1 MENRLQ
7 DIRVEHPRAGTAVVV
22 FTGEHDAATSERLE
36 ALLDS
41 LVEENDLVVGDFSE
55 AEFVDSATIF
65 ALIKT
70 YRAATLRGSAF
81 RLQLGTEPIVKR
93 AFQLSGVLEVLECFA
108 SREEA
113 LRNGAARP

>member
-7 DIRVEHPRAGTAVVV
+7 DIRVEHPRAGAAVVV

-36 ALLDS
+36 ALLAS

-55 AEFVDSATIF
+55 TDFVDSATLF

-70 YRAATLRGSAF
+70 HRAATQRGSWF

-93 AFQLSGVLEVLECFA
+93 AFQLSGVLTVVACFG

-113 LRNGAARP
+113 LRNEAA